1 MALSS
6 PPKKKKT
13 TTRCSR
19 TSGFQ
24 EKQKEINRSPYRCE
38 HIYSGL
44 EKSKE
49 KATSKQLILFL
60 CRASVYATQSELSVY
75 LNMTFYSTF
84 FVQMFYYI
92 LQERPMDSSGS
103 FCSNN
108 KLSVFVCVTP
118 RAQIQKYLILGSEDL
133 RAQASIESIKHN
145 CSKLKLKCYF
155 SNK

>member
-1 MALSS
+1 MQRSQNCLFKYDLS
-6 PPKKKKT
+6 
-13 TTRCSR
+13 
-19 TSGFQ
+19 Q
-24 EKQKEINRSPYRCE
+24 Y
-38 HIYSGL
+38 
-44 EKSKE
+44 
-49 KATSKQLILFL
+49 
-60 CRASVYATQSELSVY
+60 
-75 LNMTFYSTF
+75 F

-118 RAQIQKYLILGSEDL
+118 RAQIQKYLIPGSEDL

-155 SNK
+155 SNKWSIYPSEKATTTLHSFSKRGVPAVGSK